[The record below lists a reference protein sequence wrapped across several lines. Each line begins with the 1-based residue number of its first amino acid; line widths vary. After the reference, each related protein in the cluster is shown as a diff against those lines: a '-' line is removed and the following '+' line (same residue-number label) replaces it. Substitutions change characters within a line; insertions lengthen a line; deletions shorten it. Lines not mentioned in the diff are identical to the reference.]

1 MRRRPR
7 GHAGFAGVAACFAA
21 LVGAASAASA
31 LQPIRRT
38 HSGDLS
44 ASVRHGPLRIP
55 AEHSRG
61 RVRVIVRLALP
72 PLAAASSEDLAVG
85 GSARQLDVLSRS
97 SRTYLAQ
104 LERAQ
109 DAAAARIRNAIPGAV
124 VSRRFQIVLDGLT
137 VELPFRGL
145 TVLSELPFVTKLYP
159 SLGYRLTLDQSPG
172 LIRAPTFWAATGLR
186 GEGMKIGIVDDGIDE
201 KHVFLAPTGMS
212 FPAGFP
218 KGGKRWTT
226 PKVIVARAF
235 PGPGSGRRGRLP
247 IDRRA
252 SFHATHVAGIAAG
265 RSGTSSRGGF
275 DHPPTA
281 NLSGIAPNAWLG
293 NYRVFNIPTRAGYTA
308 NTPEIVAAFEAAV
321 RDGMDVINFSGGGTE
336 TDPANDALVETVHNL
351 AAAGVVPVIA
361 AGNSRD
367 DFGLG
372 SIDSPGSAPDA
383 ITVAASSNLHVF
395 APWISVQDPRAP
407 ASLRNVPFR
416 TLIPK
421 RFFPGW
427 ETQDQRLVD
436 VGSIPGT
443 DGRPVDR
450 LLCGVT
456 HPNALDTTL
465 PRGSLT
471 GSIALV
477 SRGGCAIVTKEIRAF
492 LAGARGMVL
501 VDNRSGEAN
510 TIPLDIPAGMVSDLD
525 GAHLRDFLVSV
536 GGRAAVRFSFAPH
549 ELQTGRGGIITSFS
563 SAGPTAFA
571 HLLKPDVAAPG
582 GEVLSSTLP
591 EFAGTSF
598 ASFDGTSM
606 ATPHVA
612 GAAALLLQR
621 HPGWTPFQVRSA
633 LVSTAG
639 PAWADTARTRE
650 ASVFLEGGGLIDV
663 AGADSPQVFT
673 DPSSLSLGDLN
684 VSGGA
689 ARRSL
694 VLELTDAGG
703 GAGAWSVEVRPQ
715 AASLG
720 ASLEVPSLVG
730 LAPGGR
736 VDLPIAASA
745 TAQAVAGDDYGFIVL
760 RRGAVIRRVPY
771 AFFVTRPALQDAS
784 PIRLRRFQTGT
795 TARGVSRVS
804 AYRWPAA
811 PFGYPPSFTGP
822 SMIEDGAERV
832 YFVPHLSR
840 PVVNLGVSV
849 VSAAPNTVIDPW
861 LLGSLDENDV
871 QGEPGTPV
879 DVNPLT
885 LDYGLAIGSAAAV
898 FPRLK
903 RYYVSVDSTQDLY
916 TGRALRGRYR
926 LRYWVNDLRPP
937 RIRLLTHRVAAGRPT
952 IAVLARDAGAG
963 VDPFS
968 LLIAYGESV
977 IGAVAYD
984 SNSGVAVFA
993 IPRSAPQLPRGSV
1006 RAIAGA
1012 SDFQEAKNVSLFGP
1026 NLTPNTRY
1034 RSVRI
1039 HAVRGTTATWL
1050 LPRRGHCLRGAQ
1062 TLLVVAN
1069 STARVRA
1076 VRFLDGRRRIAT
1088 DRSGVSGLYSVTWR
1102 AHGARRRHRLRAVV
1116 LSSAGGKVVT
1126 SRAVRA
1132 CR

>member
-1 MRRRPR
+1 MS
-7 GHAGFAGVAACFAA
+7 AAF
-21 LVGAASAASA
+21 VGASSAAPA

-38 HSGDLS
+38 HG
-44 ASVRHGPLRIP
+44 AEPAAPVRQGPLRIP
-55 AEHSRG
+55 AEHARG

-72 PLAAASSEDLAVG
+72 PLAAAFNESLALG
-85 GSARQLDVLSRS
+85 GSARRLDAASGSARS
-97 SRTYLAQ
+97 YLAR

-109 DAAAARIRNAIPGAV
+109 DAAATRIRIAIPGAV

-137 VELPFRGL
+137 VELPYRRL
-145 TVLSELPFVTKLYP
+145 AELSALPFVTKLYP
-159 SLGYRLTLDQSPG
+159 SLGYQLTLDQSPG

-186 GEGMKIGIVDDGIDE
+186 GEGMKIGIVDDGVDE

-265 RSGTSSRGGF
+265 RSGTSSPGGL

-293 NYRVFNIPTRAGYTA
+293 NYRVFNVPTRAGYNA

-321 RDGMDVINFSGGGTE
+321 RDGMDVINFSGGAAE
-336 TDPANDALVETVHNL
+336 TDPPNDALIEAVHNV

-372 SIDSPGSAPDA
+372 SIDSPGTALDA

-395 APWISVQDPRAP
+395 APWVSVQDPRAP
-407 ASLRNVPFR
+407 AALRNVPFR

-477 SRGGCAIVTKEIRAF
+477 FRGGCAIVTKELRAF

-510 TIPLDIPAGMVSDLD
+510 TIPLDIPAGLVSDLD
-525 GAHLRDFLVSV
+525 GARLRDFLVSV
-536 GGRAAVRFSFAPH
+536 GGRAAVRFSFSPH

-563 SAGPTAFA
+563 SAGPTAFG
-571 HLLKPDVAAPG
+571 HLLKPDVTAPG

-591 EFAGTSF
+591 EFAGASF

-612 GAAALLLQR
+612 GTAALLLQH

-663 AGADSPQVFT
+663 SGADSPQVFT

-703 GAGAWSVEVRPQ
+703 GAGTWSAEVRPQ
-715 AASLG
+715 SASSG
-720 ASLEVPSLVG
+720 ASLEVPTLVS

-736 VDLPIAASA
+736 ADLPVAASA
-745 TAQAVAGDDYGFIVL
+745 TSQAAAGDDYGFIVL
-760 RRGAVIRRVPY
+760 RRGAVTRRVPY
-771 AFFVTRPALQDAS
+771 AFFVTRPALEDAK
-784 PIRLRRFQTGT
+784 PIRLRRLQTGT

-811 PFGYPPSFTGP
+811 PFGYPPGFTGP
-822 SMIEDGAERV
+822 SMVEDGAERV
-832 YFVPHLSR
+832 YLVPHLSR

-849 VSAAPNTVIDPW
+849 VSSGPNAVIDPW

-871 QGEPGTPV
+871 QGQAGTPV

-885 LDYGLAIGSAAAV
+885 FDFGLAIGSAAAV

-903 RYYVSVDSTQDLY
+903 RYYVSVDSTQDVY
-916 TGRALRGRYR
+916 TGRPLRGRYR

-937 RIRLLTHRVAAGRPT
+937 KIRLLTHRVAAGRPT
-952 IAVLARDAGAG
+952 IAFLARDAGAG

-968 LLIAYGESV
+968 LLIAYGDSV
-977 IGAVAYD
+977 IGSIGYD
-984 SNSGVAVFA
+984 SSSGVAVFA
-993 IPRSAPQLPRGSV
+993 IPGSAPMLPRGSI

-1012 SDFQEAKNVSLFGP
+1012 SDFQEAKNITTFGP
-1026 NLTPNTRY
+1026 NLMPNTRY
-1034 RSVRI
+1034 HRVRI
-1039 HAVRGTTATWL
+1039 RAVRGTTVTWL
-1050 LPRRGHCLRGAQ
+1050 LPRRGHCLRGSQ

-1088 DRSGVSGLYSVTWR
+1088 DRSGVSGLYAVTWR
-1102 AHGARRRHRLRAVV
+1102 ARSAQRGRHHLRAVV
-1116 LSSAGGKVVT
+1116 LSSAGRKVVA
-1126 SRAVRA
+1126 SRAVRV

>member
-1 MRRRPR
+1 M
-7 GHAGFAGVAACFAA
+7 
-21 LVGAASAASA
+21 
-31 LQPIRRT
+31 
-38 HSGDLS
+38 
-44 ASVRHGPLRIP
+44 
-55 AEHSRG
+55 
-61 RVRVIVRLALP
+61 P
-72 PLAAASSEDLAVG
+72 PLAAAFNDDLAVG
-85 GSARQLDVLSRS
+85 GSARRLDVQSGS
-97 SRTYLAQ
+97 SRRYLAQ

-109 DAAAARIRNAIPGAV
+109 DAAVTRIQSAIPGAV
-124 VSRRFQIVLDGLT
+124 VSRRFEVVLDGLT
-137 VELPFRGL
+137 VELPYRGL
-145 TVLSELPFVTKLYP
+145 ATLSALPFVTKLYP
-159 SLGYRLTLDQSPG
+159 SLGYRLLLDQSPG

-186 GEGMKIGIVDDGIDE
+186 GEGMKIAVVDDGVDE

-212 FPAGFP
+212 YPAGFP
-218 KGGKRWTT
+218 KGAKRWTT
-226 PKVIVARAF
+226 PKVIVARAY

-247 IDRRA
+247 IDRAA

-265 RSGTSSRGGF
+265 RSGTSAPGGP

-281 NLSGIAPNAWLG
+281 NLSGVAPNAWLG
-293 NYRVFNIPTRAGYTA
+293 NYRVFNVPTRGGYTA
-308 NTPEIVAAFEAAV
+308 STPEIVAAFEAAV
-321 RDGMDVINFSGGGTE
+321 RDGMDVINFSGGASE
-336 TDPANDALVETVHNL
+336 TDPANDAMIEAVHNV

-367 DFGLG
+367 DYGLG

-383 ITVAASSNLHVF
+383 ISVAAASNLHVF
-395 APWISVQDPRAP
+395 APSVSVQDPRAP

-416 TLIPK
+416 TLLPK

-427 ETQDQRLVD
+427 ETQDQTIVD
-436 VGSIPGT
+436 VGSITGT
-443 DGRPVDR
+443 DGRPIDR

-465 PRGSLT
+465 PRGALS
-471 GSIALV
+471 GQIALV
-477 SRGGCAIVTKEIRAF
+477 FRGGCAIVTKELRAF
-492 LAGARGMVL
+492 FAGARGMVL

-525 GAHLRDFLVSV
+525 GARLRDFLASV
-536 GGRAAVRFSFAPH
+536 GGRAAVRFSFKPQ

-563 SAGPTAFA
+563 SAGPTAFGQ
-571 HLLKPDVAAPG
+571 LLKPDVAAPG
-582 GEVLSSTLP
+582 GDVLSSTLP
-591 EFAGTSF
+591 EFAGASF

-612 GAAALLLQR
+612 GTAALLLQR

-639 PAWADTARTRE
+639 PAWADTARTHE

-663 AGADSPQVFT
+663 PSADNPLLFT

-703 GAGAWSVEVRPQ
+703 GAGTWSVEVRPQ
-715 AASLG
+715 AASTG
-720 ASLEVPSLVG
+720 ASIEVPTIVT

-736 VDLPIAASA
+736 ADIPIAASA
-745 TAQAVAGDDYGFIVL
+745 SAQAAIGDDYGFIVL
-760 RRGAVIRRVPY
+760 RRGTATRRIPY
-771 AFFVTRPALQDAS
+771 AFFVIRPALRDAK
-784 PIRLRRFQTGT
+784 PVRLRKFQNGT
-795 TARGVSRVS
+795 TAGGASKVS

-822 SMIEDGAERV
+822 TMVEDGTERV
-832 YFVPHLSR
+832 YFVPHLDR
-840 PVVNLGVSV
+840 PVANLGVSV
-849 VSAAPNTVIDPW
+849 VSADPNAAIDPW

-871 QGEPGTPV
+871 QGEAGTPV

-885 LDYGLAIGSAAAV
+885 FDFGLAIGTAAAV

-903 RYYVSVDSTQDLY
+903 RYYVSVDSSQDVF
-916 TGRALRGRYR
+916 TGKPLRGRYR

-937 RIRLLTHRVAAGRPT
+937 RIRLLTRRVASGRPT
-952 IAVLARDAGAG
+952 LAVSARDTGAG
-963 VDPFS
+963 VDPYS
-968 LLIAYGESV
+968 LLLAYGTA
-977 IGAVAYD
+977 IIPAVAYD
-984 SNSGVAVFA
+984 SSSGVAVFT
-993 IPRSAPQLPRGSV
+993 IPRSAPMLRRGSI

-1012 SDFQEAKNVSLFGP
+1012 SDFQEAKNITTFGP
-1026 NLTPNTRY
+1026 NVMPNTQY
-1034 RSVRI
+1034 RRVRI
-1039 HAVRGTTATWL
+1039 RAVRGTTATWL
-1050 LPRRGHCLRGAQ
+1050 LPRTGHCLRGRQ

-1076 VRFLDGRRRIAT
+1076 VRFFDGRRRIAT

-1102 AHGARRRHRLRAVV
+1102 ARANPRGRHLLRAVV
-1116 LSSAGGKVVT
+1116 LSTRGHKVAR
-1126 SRAVRA
+1126 RAVRV